1 MKEPRRWP
9 SVIIFVAMQVA
20 WVAIV
25 ILWVVWFVTQHYAL
39 IKRIGPWDIVIIVEG
54 AVLLL
59 LILVGIY
66 VLFILYQRQLTLTRT
81 QSHILSSITHE
92 FKTPLATMQLYMETM
107 KARDLSPEMTDIFLD
122 GMISESHR
130 LKSLVEKFLE
140 GARLG
145 QVDLAYAF
153 KVVPLRK
160 FIDDF
165 KHKNSNILKSVD
177 MNIDIKDDV
186 HVKIDAD
193 AMDMVFR
200 NLAENAIHYSTQTPR
215 IDIRGWRDKKWL
227 YIEFADS
234 GVGIPEDKR
243 KVIFKMFKRLPEGI
257 SLWGSGTGM
266 GLYIV
271 KQILKEHGGSIKVD
285 KKTHTKGGSVFI
297 IRLPIGGHA

>member
-39 IKRIGPWDIVIIVEG
+39 IQRIGPWDIVIIVEG

-92 FKTPLATMQLYMETM
+92 FKTPLATMQLYMETI
-107 KARDLSPEMTDIFLD
+107 KARDLSPEMTGRLVD
-122 GMISESHR
+122 GMIGENHR
-130 LKSLVEKFLE
+130 LKALVEKFLE

-145 QVDLAYAF
+145 QRDLPYAF
-153 KVVPLRK
+153 KSVSFK
-160 FIDDF
+160 KIIDDF
-165 KHKNSNILKSVD
+165 RYKNSNMLESVD
-177 MNIDIKDDV
+177 VNIDIKDDV
-186 HVKIDAD
+186 HVKIDTD

-215 IDIRGWRDKKWL
+215 IDIKGWRDKRRL

-243 KVIFKMFKRLPEGI
+243 KEIFKMFKRLPEGI

-271 KQILKEHGGSIKVD
+271 RRILKEHGGSIKVG
-285 KKTHTKGGSVFI
+285 KKSYTKGGSVFI
-297 IRLPIGGHA
+297 IRLPIGGYA

>member
-1 MKEPRRWP
+1 MKESRRWP
-9 SVIIFVAMQVA
+9 SVIIFVVMQVA

-66 VLFILYQRQLTLTRT
+66 ALFILYQRQLTLTRT

-92 FKTPLATMQLYMETM
+92 FKTPLATMQLYIETI
-107 KARDLSPEMTDIFLD
+107 KARDLSPEMTGRLVD
-122 GMISESHR
+122 GMIGENHR

-140 GARLG
+140 GARLS
-145 QVDLAYAF
+145 QRALPYAF
-153 KVVPLRK
+153 KVVPFKK

-165 KHKNSNILKSVD
+165 RYKNSNMLESVN
-177 MNIDIKDDV
+177 MNIDIKDEV
-186 HVKIDAD
+186 YVKIDED
-193 AMDMVFR
+193 AMNMVFR
-200 NLAENAIHYSTQTPR
+200 NLTENTIHYSTQTPR
-215 IDIRGWRDKKWL
+215 IDIKGWRDKKWL

-234 GVGIPEDKR
+234 GVGIPEDKH
-243 KVIFKMFKRLPEGI
+243 KQIFKIFKRLPEGV

-271 KQILKEHGGSIKVD
+271 KQIIKEHGGSIKVD
-285 KKTHTKGGSVFI
+285 KKTYTKGGSVFI
-297 IRLPIGGHA
+297 IRLPIGGYV